1 MTYWSAVQT
10 HVRSEDKAAF
20 HLRRQGYTVF
30 LPKHLKR
37 RRHARRIDWV
47 PAPLFP
53 RYLFVSLDPEASRW
67 WAIRS
72 TVGVSN
78 LVCFDNQPAT
88 VPETIINEIMD
99 REDDN
104 GLVKTHAG
112 CAFKAGDRVRIID
125 GPLSDQE
132 GLFDS
137 TSDEERVF
145 ILLNLLGREVKVR
158 VPLETVYAC
167 A

>member
-1 MTYWSAVQT
+1 MTYWCAVQT

-20 HLRRQGYTVF
+20 HLRRQGYEVF

-37 RRHARRIDWV
+37 RNHARRIDWV
-47 PAPLFP
+47 SAPQFP
-53 RYLFVSLDPEASRW
+53 RYLFVAIDPDTTPL

-72 TVGVSN
+72 TVGVSS
-78 LVCFDNQPAT
+78 LICFGDVPAA
-88 VPETIINEIMD
+88 VPADIITEIKVRQD
-99 REDDN
+99 EK
-104 GLVKTHAG
+104 GLVKTHTG
-112 CAFKAGDRVRIID
+112 CAFKRGDRVRIID
-125 GPLSDQE
+125 GPLSDLE

-137 TSDEERVF
+137 PNDAERVT
-145 ILLNLLGREVKVR
+145 ILLTLMGREVKVR